1 MTRLRDS
8 NPLYSAGW
16 RMAAG
21 WIGTGGPGW
30 LPNLFGRSGPR
41 VTLRGYMKLLNM
53 KANHRKLLVTDKG
66 CLVTSANPHDASSFH
81 SNVAFAGRGAVCAD
95 ILSSERGV
103 AAFSR
108 GPVEGWPAYS
118 PSAGEGDGD
127 SGEGSVQLVTEG
139 KILDALLEDLGA
151 AGAGDRVNLAMFY
164 IAERQVVK
172 ALLDADRRGAT
183 VRLVLDPN
191 KDAFGKEK
199 KGIPNRQ
206 VARELVTRSD
216 GRIAVRWYDT
226 HGEQYHTKLVA
237 VFRGDTVTVMGGSAN
252 LTRRNIG
259 DYNLEADLRFVLPP
273 DAPVAKAATAYFDR
287 VFANED
293 GKYTLPFESYRDDS
307 LVKRIVYRVQEF
319 TGLSSF

>member
-1 MTRLRDS
+1 
-8 NPLYSAGW
+8 
-16 RMAAG
+16 
-21 WIGTGGPGW
+21 
-30 LPNLFGRSGPR
+30 
-41 VTLRGYMKLLNM
+41 MKLLNM

-81 SNVAFAGRGAVCAD
+81 SNVAFAGRGPVCAD

-103 AAFSR
+103 AAFSG
-108 GPVEGWPAYS
+108 GPVEGWPGYS
-118 PSAGEGDGD
+118 PSAGEADGD

-164 IAERQVVK
+164 IAERQVVE

-191 KDAFGKEK
+191 KDAFGREK

-216 GRIAVRWYDT
+216 GRIAIRWYDT

-237 VFRGDTVTVMGGSAN
+237 VSRGDAVTVMGGSAN
-252 LTRRNIG
+252 LTRRNID

-273 DAPVAKAATAYFDR
+273 DAAVARAATAYFDR

-293 GKYTLPFESYRDDS
+293 GGYTLPFESYRDDS